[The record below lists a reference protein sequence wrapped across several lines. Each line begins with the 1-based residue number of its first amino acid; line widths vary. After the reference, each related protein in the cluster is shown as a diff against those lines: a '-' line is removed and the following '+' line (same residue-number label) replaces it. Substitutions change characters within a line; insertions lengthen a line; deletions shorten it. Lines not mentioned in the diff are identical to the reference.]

1 VDNRRGDIAIS
12 WTLCHM
18 MWTEIASRQ
27 SGVIRRGQ
35 LLMSGLS
42 SEQVERLRRSRM
54 LISTAHAGVYRAAG
68 APRTAASQAWTAVLG
83 ARAVLSYVS
92 AAAWWDLPVEQD
104 GRIHVTRRARQK
116 FATHKL
122 IRIHRTL
129 LVPEAVTTRF
139 GLRITTRTET
149 LLDCLGWLP
158 VPAARNLL
166 DRAFQQGWLAPRDL
180 DRRLD
185 EQPGRWGNRQ
195 LAELARDCR
204 PGVEAESER
213 RLQRLLEQAG
223 IRGWVANHPV
233 RVGGHRFRP
242 DIAFPDVR
250 LAVEVDGWA
259 YHRTKEQRDSDVERD
274 NLLML
279 AGWRVLRFT
288 WEDVRDRPEYILATI
303 RSVLVTSRAI

>member
-1 VDNRRGDIAIS
+1 MRWPELARRQG
-12 WTLCHM
+12 
-18 MWTEIASRQ
+18 
-27 SGVIRRGQ
+27 GVITRDQLATLELTRGRINH
-35 LLMSGLS
+35 LVRSGALVVTS
-42 SEQVERLRRSRM
+42 HRGIYQAAAAP
-54 LISTAHAGVYRAAG
+54 STPA
-68 APRTAASQAWTAVLG
+68 TAAWRSVLG
-83 ARAVLSYVS
+83 AHAVLSYLS
-92 AAAWWDLPVEQD
+92 AAEWWDLPVEQD
-104 GRIHVTRRARQK
+104 GRIHVTRRARQRL
-116 FATHKL
+116 ATHKL
-122 IRIHRTL
+122 IRVHRTL

-180 DRRLD
+180 DHRLD

-195 LAELARDCR
+195 LAGLARDCR
-204 PGVEAESER
+204 PGIEAESER

-223 IRGWVANHPV
+223 VRGWIANHPV
-233 RVGGHRFRP
+233 RVGGRRFRP
-242 DIAFPDVR
+242 DIAFPQFR

-259 YHRTKEQRDSDVERD
+259 HHRTKERRDADVERD

-288 WEDVRDRPEYILATI
+288 WEDVVDRPEYVLGVIRAALMAETTQPGTWPALLADQA
-303 RSVLVTSRAI
+303 SM

>member
-1 VDNRRGDIAIS
+1 MHWTDIARRQAGVVHRSQLLATGLTRDNIA
-12 WTLCHM
+12 TLLG
-18 MWTEIASRQ
+18 SRQ
-27 SGVIRRGQ
+27 
-35 LLMSGLS
+35 
-42 SEQVERLRRSRM
+42 
-54 LISTAHAGVYRAAG
+54 LIVTPHRGVYRVAG
-68 APRTAASQAWTAVLG
+68 APLTGASRAWTAVLG
-83 ARAVLSYVS
+83 ARAVLSYLS
-92 AAAWWDLPVEQD
+92 AAEWWDLPVEQD
-104 GRIHVTRRARQK
+104 GRIHVTRRARQRL
-116 FATHKL
+116 ATHKL
-122 IRIHRTL
+122 IRVHRTL
-129 LVPEAVTTRF
+129 LVPEAVTTWF
-139 GLRITTRTET
+139 GLRVTTRTET

-180 DRRLD
+180 DRRPD

-195 LAELARDCR
+195 LAGLARDCR
-204 PGVEAESER
+204 PGIEAESER

-288 WEDVRDRPEYILATI
+288 WEDVRDRPEYVLAMI
-303 RSVLVTSRAI
+303 RSVLVARTA

>member
-1 VDNRRGDIAIS
+1 
-12 WTLCHM
+12 M
-18 MWTEIASRQ
+18 MWTEIASCQ
-27 SGVIRRGQ
+27 GGVIRRGQ
-35 LLMSGLS
+35 LLMSGLT

-54 LISTAHAGVYRAAG
+54 LISTAHAGVYRVAG
-68 APRTAASQAWTAVLG
+68 APHTAASQAWTAVLG
-83 ARAVLSYVS
+83 ARAVLSYLS
-92 AAAWWDLPVEQD
+92 AAAWWELPVEPD
-104 GRIHVTRRARQK
+104 GRIHVTRRERQK

-166 DRAFQQGWLAPRDL
+166 DRAFQQSWLAPGDI
-180 DRRLD
+180 DRRLG

-195 LAELARDCR
+195 LAGLARDCR
-204 PGVEAESER
+204 PGIEAESER

-223 IRGWVANHPV
+223 IRGWVANHPI
-233 RVGGHRFRP
+233 RVGGRRFRP
-242 DIAFPDVR
+242 DIAFPDLR

-259 YHRTKEQRDSDVERD
+259 HHRTKERRDADVERD

-279 AGWRVLRFT
+279 AGWRVLRLT
-288 WEDVRDRPEYILATI
+288 WEDVADRPDYVLATI
-303 RSVLVTSRAI
+303 RSVLVTSRAM

>member
-1 VDNRRGDIAIS
+1 MHWTDVARRQA
-12 WTLCHM
+12 
-18 MWTEIASRQ
+18 
-27 SGVIRRGQ
+27 GVIHRSQ
-35 LLMSGLS
+35 LLAAGLT
-42 SEQVERLRRSRM
+42 RDNIATLLRSRL
-54 LISTAHAGVYRAAG
+54 LIVMPHRGVYRAAG
-68 APRTAASQAWTAVLG
+68 APQTAASQAWTAILG
-83 ARAVLSYVS
+83 ARAVLSYLS
-92 AAAWWDLPVEQD
+92 AAEWWELPVEQD

-129 LVPEAVTTRF
+129 LMPEAVTTRF

-166 DRAFQQGWLAPRDL
+166 DRAFQQAWIVPRDL

-195 LAELARDCR
+195 LAGLARDCR
-204 PGVEAESER
+204 PGIEAESER

-223 IRGWVANHPV
+223 VLGWVANHPV

-242 DIAFPDVR
+242 DIAFPGLR

-259 YHRTKEQRDSDVERD
+259 YHRTKEQRDADVERD

-288 WEDVRDRPEYILATI
+288 WEDVRDRPGYVLAMI
-303 RSVLVTSRAI
+303 RSLLVARTA

>member
-1 VDNRRGDIAIS
+1 MIGHHLRMQWSDIAR
-12 WTLCHM
+12 
-18 MWTEIASRQ
+18 RQ
-27 SGVIRRGQ
+27 AGVVTRNQ
-35 LLMSGLS
+35 LLATGLTRHNIA
-42 SEQVERLRRSRM
+42 QLLRRRLLTTTS
-54 LISTAHAGVYRAAG
+54 HQGVYRATS
-68 APRTAASQAWTAVLG
+68 APRTATCQAWTAVLG
-83 ARAVLSYVS
+83 ARAVLSYLS
-92 AAAWWDLPVEQD
+92 AAQWWGLPVEQD
-104 GRIHVTRRARQK
+104 GRIHVTRRERQR

-129 LVPEAVTTRF
+129 LVPEAVTSRF

-185 EQPGRWGNRQ
+185 DQPGRWGNRQ
-195 LAELARDCR
+195 LARLARECR
-204 PGVEAESER
+204 PGIEAESER

-233 RVGGHRFRP
+233 KVGGRRFRP
-242 DIAFPDVR
+242 DIAFPEVR

-259 YHRTKEQRDSDVERD
+259 YHRTKQQRDADVERD

-288 WEDVRDRPEYILATI
+288 WEDVRDRPDYVLAMI
-303 RSVLVTSRAI
+303 RSVLVGRTA